1 MTDRAQ
7 AAERAAAPHRATPGQ
22 PVLVAHLC
30 EDALDAAALV
40 ARVRRDDAGA
50 VVCFEGT
57 TRSPNH
63 GHEVLALEY
72 EAWQDRTPAQLQ
84 RIAAEVADR
93 HGLLGAA
100 VVHRTGWVP
109 VGATAVAVVAVSAHR
124 GAAFAG
130 ASELIDRVK
139 SEAWIWK
146 KEHRVGGA
154 VWVEGC

>member
-1 MTDRAQ
+1 MTDP
-7 AAERAAAPHRATPGQ
+7 AEPADTRHGALEAR
-22 PVLVAHLC
+22 PVLIAR
-30 EDALDAAALV
+30 LDEHAIDVAALV
-40 ARVRRDDAGA
+40 AQVRRDDAGA
-50 VVCFEGT
+50 IVCFEGT

-63 GHEVLALEY
+63 GHEVVALDY
-72 EAWQDRTPAQLQ
+72 EAWPERTPAQLH
-84 RIAAEVADR
+84 RIAVEVADR

-109 VGATAVAVVAVSAHR
+109 VGATAVVVAAVAAHR

-139 SEAWIWK
+139 AEAWIWK

>member
-1 MTDRAQ
+1 MTDPTDRADP
-7 AAERAAAPHRATPGQ
+7 RD
-22 PVLVAHLC
+22 
-30 EDALDAAALV
+30 DALPGRPALV
-40 ARVRRDDAGA
+40 ARLDEQPVDVGALVAQVRRDDGGA
-50 VVCFEGT
+50 IVCFEGT

-63 GHEVLALEY
+63 GHEVIALEY
-72 EAWQDRTPAQLQ
+72 EAWPERTPAQLE
-84 RIAAEVADR
+84 RLAADVADR

-109 VGATAVAVVAVSAHR
+109 VGATAVVVVAVAAHR
-124 GAAFAG
+124 GPAFAG